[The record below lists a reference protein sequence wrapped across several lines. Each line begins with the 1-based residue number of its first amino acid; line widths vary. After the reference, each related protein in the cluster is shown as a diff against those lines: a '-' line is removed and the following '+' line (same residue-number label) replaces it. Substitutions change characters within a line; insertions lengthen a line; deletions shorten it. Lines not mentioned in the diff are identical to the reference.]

1 MLTIVVLS
9 DEYFDDAK
17 GEFIT
22 PEPIGILQLEHSL
35 VSISKWEAKWHK
47 AFLGKT
53 DKTEEETMYYV
64 KCMTINRNVSDEVYN
79 RLSKDNVD
87 EIKAYIDDSMT
98 ATWFPEDNT
107 PSKNSEVITSELI
120 YYWMVAMQIP
130 FECQKWHLNRLLT
143 LIQVCDRKNRPPKK
157 LSRNEILRKNAEI
170 NRKRR
175 EALGSKG

>member
-1 MLTIVVLS
+1 MLTIVVS
-9 DEYFDDAK
+9 SEEYFDDAK